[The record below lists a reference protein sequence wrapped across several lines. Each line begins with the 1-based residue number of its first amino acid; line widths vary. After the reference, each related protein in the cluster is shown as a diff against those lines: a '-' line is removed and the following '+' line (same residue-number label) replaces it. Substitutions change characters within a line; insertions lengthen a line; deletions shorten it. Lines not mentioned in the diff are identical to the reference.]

1 MAINYK
7 VIVIIIAIIIGVSSI
22 LIQYDINN
30 PNQENSLENSGKFF
44 NFNIETKNADLIE
57 LPIDSIFKISGVR
70 DEYIIEGNLQQYGRL
85 FFELDKNNQS
95 LYD

>member
-7 VIVIIIAIIIGVSSI
+7 VIVIIIAIIIGISGIVT
-22 LIQYDINN
+22 QYDINN

-44 NFNIETKNADLIE
+44 NFNIEAKNADLIE
-57 LPIDSIFKISGVR
+57 LQIDSIFKISGVR

-85 FFELDKNNQS
+85 YLK
-95 LYD
+95 